1 MDMEL
6 SAICENVMRVF
17 EIENIKDLSHTLYD
31 CVINNKFDKYA
42 EYESVIG
49 NLSQDM
55 LQKVFQYYEA
65 DRKEKMQDYTPP
77 TLARFVGKL
86 TEAKDEKTVLDLCA
100 GSGALT
106 IQKWNLNHNFNFVCV
121 ELDKKVI
128 PFLLFNLAVRN
139 INATVING
147 DVLKDEIY
155 NSYIVQK
162 GEKFST
168 VTITDKT
175 DIPKS
180 DSCISNPPYNI
191 KWQIPAF
198 AQLEPRFSECELPP
212 ESNAN
217 YAFVLTGLSKCTGKA
232 AFILSNGVLM
242 PNNGQE
248 QDIMKYLV
256 KSNYIDSVILCPDR
270 MFEKTSIGVCIMV
283 IDKRKTA
290 THINFV
296 DMRQTYEQEQRE
308 QKGQFGGASHE
319 NRSYKKNIKIFS
331 DKQIEK
337 AIAAMKAGAD
347 IPMFSKSV
355 SPQTVAENNYILAP
369 SRYIDFEESKAENK
383 HREYAEIVNDINR
396 VISEK
401 NACKLTINESLAK
414 KLGFDISLFHKEN
427 DNNETL
433 GDLLKSLGADP
444 LVKANYFATSK
455 NKNEFKFENKS
466 KDTVSSVLVMIL
478 QTWKQHIYYL
488 ITEENRYLTELR
500 DALLPDLM
508 SGEIII
514 GEKHER
520 TKKQ

>member
-1 MDMEL
+1 
-6 SAICENVMRVF
+6 
-17 EIENIKDLSHTLYD
+17 
-31 CVINNKFDKYA
+31 
-42 EYESVIG
+42 
-49 NLSQDM
+49 
-55 LQKVFQYYEA
+55 
-65 DRKEKMQDYTPP
+65 
-77 TLARFVGKL
+77 
-86 TEAKDEKTVLDLCA
+86 
-100 GSGALT
+100 
-106 IQKWNLNHNFNFVCV
+106 
-121 ELDKKVI
+121 
-128 PFLLFNLAVRN
+128 
-139 INATVING
+139 
-147 DVLKDEIY
+147 
-155 NSYIVQK
+155 
-162 GEKFST
+162 
-168 VTITDKT
+168 
-175 DIPKS
+175 
-180 DSCISNPPYNI
+180 
-191 KWQIPAF
+191 
-198 AQLEPRFSECELPP
+198 
-212 ESNAN
+212 
-217 YAFVLTGLSKCTGKA
+217 
-232 AFILSNGVLM
+232 
-242 PNNGQE
+242 
-248 QDIMKYLV
+248 
-256 KSNYIDSVILCPDR
+256 
-270 MFEKTSIGVCIMV
+270 
-283 IDKRKTA
+283 
-290 THINFV
+290 
-296 DMRQTYEQEQRE
+296 
-308 QKGQFGGASHE
+308 
-319 NRSYKKNIKIFS
+319 
-331 DKQIEK
+331 
-337 AIAAMKAGAD
+337 MKAGAD